1 MQRKGDKTA
10 AISGG
15 TVEGKVRWQIIL
27 WASSMSKDMSAAL
40 EIQVRSLGALTLT
53 QSRCK

>member
-1 MQRKGDKTA
+1 VQRKGDKTA